1 MIKIVL
7 AVQGVVLAGLLL
19 LAADIYA
26 HKRVEM
32 VGGFNIW
39 GYRGAVVKQRA
50 PGDARV
56 LLLGGTRAY
65 GYGASANDTIAHA
78 LEWELTVQTQRRTT
92 VIDAA
97 HMGATASD
105 YATMVDRHADL
116 DPGVIVLYD
125 DLGYAATRPRR
136 SSVAAAFNGYEPIL
150 PLVLEEK
157 GMFLRQR
164 DSVWSRS
171 LGWMF
176 QTIGR
181 GLKNVE
187 SSEAPLHPGEYAALM
202 IAAAERALPHAIVLI
217 VVDPP
222 QHPGQHKNL
231 QELRDRLAAR
241 GDPRLKLQQLPEV
254 ADPSEL
260 LDGYNYGGAARGRVM
275 RALLPELLAMS
286 EIAAVQGDDQ
296 LIRAARDRSNAAIA
310 KHDLDGIA
318 AAWMEDVHVV
328 SSTSAQTAGKRANR
342 DRMAAQFKNRPDT
355 IYIRKPVTIDVY
367 ASWNVASE
375 RGEWTGKWT
384 EPDGALEIGGTY
396 QAQWRKVA
404 GRWLIQGELF
414 VPTHCKGSKYCNQR
428 P

>member
-19 LAADIYA
+19 LAADVYA

-39 GYRGAVVKQRA
+39 GYRGAVVKQRV
-50 PGDARV
+50 PGDTRV

-65 GYGASANDTIAHA
+65 GYGAGANDTIAHA
-78 LEWELTVQTQRRTT
+78 LEWEMTVQTQRRTT

-97 HMGATASD
+97 QMGATASD

-116 DPGVIVLYD
+116 DPDVIVLYD

-136 SSVAAAFNGYEPIL
+136 SSVASAFNGYEPIL

-164 DSVWSRS
+164 ASVVSRS
-171 LGWMF
+171 LGWVF

-181 GLKNVE
+181 GLRNVE
-187 SSEAPLHPGEYAALM
+187 SSEAPLNPGDYAAHM

-222 QHPGQHKNL
+222 QHAVQRQHL
-231 QELRDRLAAR
+231 QELRDRLAER
-241 GDPRLKLQQLPEV
+241 GDPRLELRELPEV
-254 ADPSEL
+254 ANPSEL
-260 LDGYNYGGAARGRVM
+260 LDGYSYGGAARGRVM
-275 RALLPELLAMS
+275 RAILPELLALS
-286 EIAAVQGDDQ
+286 QNQKSGDEQ

-342 DRMAAQFKNRPDT
+342 DRMAAQFTNRPDT
-355 IYIRKPVTIDVY
+355 IYVRTPVTIDVY
-367 ASWNVASE
+367 APWNVASE

-396 QAQWRKVA
+396 QAQWRKID

-414 VPTHCKGSKYCNQR
+414 VPTRCKGSKYCNQR